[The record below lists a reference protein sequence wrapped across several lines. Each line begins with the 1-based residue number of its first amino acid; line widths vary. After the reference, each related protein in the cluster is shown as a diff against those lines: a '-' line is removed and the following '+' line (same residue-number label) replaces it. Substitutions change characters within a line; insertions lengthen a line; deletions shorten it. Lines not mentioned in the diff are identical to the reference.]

1 MLESP
6 WLSILGSFLQQ
17 KSSCFQEKFVLMAQY
32 RDNHP
37 FEDDEL
43 LFESDELKKMENPE
57 VDAPSGSLDGNLP
70 VISLGGLVVYP
81 YMWVPLTMGQSRSL
95 QLIKENM
102 PTQRHVALFAAK
114 TQADAPPPED
124 IHAIGTIAVI
134 HRVMRAP
141 DGVLRVLV
149 RALDRCKVVNYTQTE
164 PYLRAEVAL
173 IPEEEDE
180 DAKRSKALVRLLR
193 THYREY
199 AELDRQTPNELVD
212 IALNASS
219 RLQLTYMIAGSLP
232 LEMEQGQALL
242 EEDLI
247 TRKMQMLL
255 QILEREIQILELGR
269 EIQSKAQGEMEKTQR
284 EFFLREQLKAINRE
298 LGDDDDQLLDIKE
311 LEESIEAAQM
321 SELATKEAMRELVR
335 LRRVPIQA
343 AEYSVIKSYIEALT
357 SLPWVETS
365 KDSINLRRARKVL
378 NEDHYGLE
386 DIKKRILE
394 YLAVRKLRQQRD
406 MDNGES
412 EHLWDKIRREREGV
426 VLCFVGPPGVG
437 KTSLGI
443 SIARAMNRKFVRL
456 ALGGIRDEA
465 EIRGFRRTYVGAMPG
480 RIIQSMRRCGTRNP
494 VFMLDEVDKMGSDF
508 RGDPSSA
515 LLEVLDPEQNQE
527 FTDHYLDVPFDLS
540 NVMFITTANMVE
552 AIPSPLR
559 DRMEIIQLSSYTEEE
574 KVKIARKYLLP
585 RQIRENGLRE
595 QEISFTRGV
604 MQAIIRG
611 YTSEAGVR
619 EVERMIAKICRQTA
633 TEIATSPKFHSVRI
647 RKDQVPR
654 YLGTRRFHSEE
665 ISQRT
670 DIPGV
675 ATGLAWTMSGGE
687 VLFIESIAM
696 RGEPQFTI
704 TGQLGD
710 VMRESAQAALSFVRS
725 RTRELGI
732 DPQVF
737 SENAIHVH
745 IPAGS
750 IPKDGPSAGIT
761 IATSLASLLTQRAV
775 MQHVGMTGEI
785 TLRGKVLPIGGVKEK
800 VLAAERLGLTT
811 VILPRRNKAE
821 LDDIPESISRKLRF
835 VLVDTVDEVFKAALN
850 PPLETSNSLEEIP
863 ESGTGQTQPVAKP

>member
-1 MLESP
+1 MD
-6 WLSILGSFLQQ
+6 QQ
-17 KSSCFQEKFVLMAQY
+17 HN
-32 RDNHP
+32 DDHP
-37 FEDDEL
+37 FDEDEI
-43 LFESDELKKMENPE
+43 LFESDELKKMENPDIE
-57 VDAPSGSLDGNLP
+57 SADSAYDDNLP
-70 VISLGGLVVYP
+70 VVPLGHMVVYP
-81 YMWVPLTMGQSRSL
+81 YMWIPLTMGQARSL

-102 PTQRHVALFAAK
+102 PTQRHIALFAAK
-114 TQADAPPPED
+114 TQDDEPPPAD
-124 IHAIGTIAVI
+124 IYEIGTIAMI

-149 RALDRCKVVNYTQTE
+149 RALDRCKVLQYTQTE
-164 PYLRAEVAL
+164 PYLRADIAR
-173 IPEEEDE
+173 IPEEEDQDTE
-180 DAKRSKALVRLLR
+180 NSKALVRLLR

-199 AELDRQTPNELVD
+199 AELDRQTPRELVD
-212 IALNASS
+212 IALNTSS

-232 LEMEQGQALL
+232 LELEQGQSLL
-242 EEDLI
+242 EEDGI
-247 TRKMQMLL
+247 ARKMQMLL
-255 QILEREIQILELGR
+255 QILEHEIQILELGR
-269 EIQSKAQGEMEKTQR
+269 EIQSQAQGEMEKTQR
-284 EFFLREQLKAINRE
+284 EFYLREQLKAINRE
-298 LGDDDDQLLDIKE
+298 LGDDDEQLLDIKE
-311 LEESIEAAQM
+311 LEESIEAARM
-321 SELATKEAMRELVR
+321 SELATKEAQRELAR

-343 AEYSVIKSYIEALT
+343 AEYSVIKSYIETLT
-357 SLPWVETS
+357 SLPWVATS

-378 NEDHYGLE
+378 NEDHYGLD

-406 MDNGES
+406 MDRKEN

-527 FTDHYLDVPFDLS
+527 FNDHYLDVPFDLS
-540 NVMFITTANMVE
+540 NVMFITTANMAE
-552 AIPSPLR
+552 AIPGPLR

-574 KVKIARKYLLP
+574 KVTIARKYLLP

-604 MQAIIRG
+604 MQAIVRG

-619 EVERMIAKICRQTA
+619 EVERMIAKICRQIA
-633 TEIATSPKFHSVRI
+633 MEIATTSRFQSVRI
-647 RKDQVPR
+647 RKDRVSR
-654 YLGTRRFHSEE
+654 YLGTPKFHSED

-675 ATGLAWTMSGGE
+675 ATGLAWTMAGGE

-696 RGEPQFTI
+696 RGEPKFTV

-725 RTRELGI
+725 RTRELDI
-732 DPQVF
+732 DPLLF
-737 SENAIHVH
+737 AENAIHVH

-750 IPKDGPSAGIT
+750 MPKDGPSAGIT
-761 IATSLASLLTQRAV
+761 IAASLASLLTQRV
-775 MQHVGMTGEI
+775 VKQHVGMTGEI
-785 TLRGKVLPIGGVKEK
+785 TLRGKVLPIGGIKEK

-821 LDDIPESISRKLRF
+821 LDAIPDSISRKLDF
-835 VLVDTVDEVFKAALN
+835 VLVDTVDEVFDAALE
-850 PPLETSNSLEEIP
+850 PAVEIP
-863 ESGTGQTQPVAKP
+863 AAFTALPETVESLPVAVPSL